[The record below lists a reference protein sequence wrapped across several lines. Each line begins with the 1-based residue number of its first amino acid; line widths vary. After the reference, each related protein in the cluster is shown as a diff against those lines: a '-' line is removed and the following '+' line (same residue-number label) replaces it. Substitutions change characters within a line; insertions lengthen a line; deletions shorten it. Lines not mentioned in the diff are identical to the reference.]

1 MKYSMTAYEWELLR
15 RHLHKTAP
23 DFHRA
28 ILIRQ
33 KIRGATNNQGSEVV
47 IEIEFTEA
55 QGAYL
60 ENHRL
65 VLN

>member
-33 KIRGATNNQGSEVV
+33 KISEATNNQGSEVV
-47 IEIEFTEA
+47 IEIEFTAA